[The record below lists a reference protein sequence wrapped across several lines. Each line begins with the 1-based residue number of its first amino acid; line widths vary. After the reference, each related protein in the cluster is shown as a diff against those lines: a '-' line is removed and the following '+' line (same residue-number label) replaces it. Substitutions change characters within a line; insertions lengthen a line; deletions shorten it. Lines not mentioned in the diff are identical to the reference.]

1 MTEQAPTTETTDPT
15 APEGEQTAPETP
27 TTEQE
32 QQPEGD
38 TFPRAYVEQL
48 RRESAGYRERAQNA
62 DALAARLHTALV
74 AATGR
79 LADPS
84 DLAFDAAHLD
94 DEAALAAA
102 VDELLTRKPHLAARR
117 VTGDVGAGTRGQ
129 TVPEVSLLDLAR
141 GRI

>member
-1 MTEQAPTTETTDPT
+1 MTAPQGTETTAPDPQDAT
-15 APEGEQTAPETP
+15 PDNPVHPAEPVQPE
-27 TTEQE
+27 
-32 QQPEGD
+32 QPEGD

-48 RRESAGYRERAQNA
+48 RRESAGYRERAQTA

-84 DLAFDAAHLD
+84 DLPFDAAHLD

-102 VDELLTRKPHLAARR
+102 VDELLARKPHLAARR

-129 TVPEVSLLDLAR
+129 TVPEVSLLDMAR